1 MGKYTDQLN
10 NLRERRHIISS
21 NYRRVMDA
29 YGGMMDEKYR
39 RLNEAQYEINLSS
52 IDRDIAQAERLA
64 DKERIEEITAGVL
77 ANLSKEGGKAM
88 RDIAGEFQKAMKNI
102 RL

>member
-1 MGKYTDQLN
+1 MGKYTDKLN

-21 NYRRVMDA
+21 NYRRLMDT
-29 YGGMMDEKYR
+29 YGGGMDDKYR
-39 RLNEAQYEINLSS
+39 RLNEANYEINLSS

-64 DKERIEEITAGVL
+64 DKERIDEITAGVL
-77 ANLSKEGGKAM
+77 VNLSKEGGKAM
-88 RDIAGEFQKAMKNI
+88 RDIVGEFQKAMKNI

>member
-1 MGKYTDQLN
+1 M
-10 NLRERRHIISS
+10 ISS
-21 NYRRVMDA
+21 NYRRLMNTYGGVMD
-29 YGGMMDEKYR
+29 DKYR
-39 RLNEAQYEINLSS
+39 RLNEAHYEISLSS
-52 IDRDIAQAERLA
+52 INRDIAQAERLA
-64 DKERIEEITAGVL
+64 DKERIEEISAGVL